1 MGQNSGVFKL
11 PGGEAPSTKRSMRG
25 LILAFALASIMNG
38 CGGAQ
43 DTREEVVFWA
53 FGAEGEHVQAL
64 LPGFESRN
72 PDIRVKLQMIPWTA
86 AHEKV
91 LTAYAGDATPDLCQW
106 GNTWIPEMALLEALE
121 PLDKRV
127 ESSSA
132 IRRVGYFQGVWET
145 NVVDSVLYG
154 IPWYVDTRVLFYR
167 KDILARAGFPAPPR
181 TWKEWKDAAQAI
193 IAEHPREEKYAV
205 LLPTTEWAPPV
216 ILGLQTGAKLLAD
229 RDTRGNFSGAEFTR
243 AFDFYISF
251 FRNRLAP
258 IGVTQVTNI
267 YQGLAEGFF
276 AMYISGPWNIGEF
289 QRRLPDSL
297 QDQWMTAPLPSPDS
311 IYPGASLAG
320 GSSLVLFRASRHKQA
335 AWRLIEYLEGPAQQM
350 QFYHETGDL
359 PARIEAWDD
368 SSLANNKYVQ
378 AFRTQLERVT
388 SPPKIPEW
396 EQIAMKVQDY
406 ADLASR
412 GTVPVKEALA
422 SLDRDVNVILEKRR
436 WMLNG
441 H

>member
-1 MGQNSGVFKL
+1 MKRRSGFRNPRGIISRTGGHALL
-11 PGGEAPSTKRSMRG
+11 PALMVV
-25 LILAFALASIMNG
+25 ILLAVSG
-38 CGGAQ
+38 CACRQ
-43 DTREEVVFWA
+43 DNRVEVVFWA

-64 LPGFESRN
+64 IPGFEARN
-72 PDIRVKLQMIPWTA
+72 PDIHVRLQMIPWTA

-106 GNTWIPEMALLEALE
+106 GNTWIPEMALLEAIE
-121 PLDKRV
+121 PLDARV
-127 ESSSA
+127 RSSQVIHRS
-132 IRRVGYFQGVWET
+132 GFFQGIWET
-145 NVVDSVLYG
+145 NVVDSILYG

-167 KDILARAGFPAPPR
+167 KDLLEEVGFRQAPR
-181 TWKEWKDAAQAI
+181 TWNEWNAAAKAI
-193 IAEHPREEKYAV
+193 VARHPNEEKYAV

-216 ILGLQTGAKLLAD
+216 ILGLQRGAKLLAD
-229 RDTRGNFSGAEFTR
+229 HDTRGDFSGEEFSR
-243 AFDFYISF
+243 AFDYYISF
-251 FRNRLAP
+251 FREHLAP

-289 QRRLPDSL
+289 QRRMPDSL
-297 QDQWMTAPLPSPDS
+297 QDEWMTAPLPSPDS

-320 GSSLVLFRASRHKQA
+320 GSSLVLFRASRHKEA
-335 AWRLIEYLEGPAQQM
+335 AWKLIEYLEDPAQQIR
-350 QFYHETGDL
+350 FYHETGDL
-359 PARIEAWDD
+359 PARVEAWND
-368 SSLANNKYVQ
+368 SSLANNEYVR
-378 AFRTQLERVT
+378 AFHTQLGRVT

-412 GTVPVKEALA
+412 GALSVTDALA

-441 H
+441 R